1 MCCAVSI
8 NFHKIHTSMY
18 GKHAQPLQMGAG
30 RWIPTCCPLHGGRP
44 RTAHTGWSSLIPN
57 SKKSSIHPELGDWR
71 ILRMAKAR
79 LAEPISAFEFEMHW
93 QIATDCGKIEQN
105 YVCLD
110 CDPLVP
116 FVQLTLQDLPPTLT
130 TFAVRLPTC
139 ETHRKLAQRDCTQN
153 CLLPRSHASDVQQLT
168 CKRLS

>member
-1 MCCAVSI
+1 MHSHC
-8 NFHKIHTSMY
+8 
-18 GKHAQPLQMGAG
+18 
-30 RWIPTCCPLHGGRP
+30 RWEQDDGYQLVVRCMVVDLEQ
-44 RTAHTGWSSLIPN
+44 HTG
-57 SKKSSIHPELGDWR
+57 ETDT
-71 ILRMAKAR
+71 LRMAKAP
-79 LAEPISAFEFEMHW
+79 LAEPVSAFEFEMHW

-139 ETHRKLAQRDCTQN
+139 ETYCKLAQPDCTQN